1 MAARVGTIDVGGGI
15 HIALLALIP
24 LHSEEIAVKV
34 ERGTRALVE
43 ILDRGGI
50 TELVDPA
57 RPSYV

>member
-1 MAARVGTIDVGGGI
+1 MGTIDVGGGI